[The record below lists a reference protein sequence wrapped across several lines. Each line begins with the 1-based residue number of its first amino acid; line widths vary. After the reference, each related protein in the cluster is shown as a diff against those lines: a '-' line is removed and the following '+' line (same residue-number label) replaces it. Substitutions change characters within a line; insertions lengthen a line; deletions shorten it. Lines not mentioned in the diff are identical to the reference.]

1 MVQLSSTTSVILF
14 GVALFIVGCA
24 AGAGLMV
31 ILQTFQKSKAAEKAR
46 REAIELNNIRRTRR
60 GGGGGDQDIDIGRLA
75 RPAPTRTRTRQ
86 QQPTIPTRP
95 RAPLSERLNGIELV
109 EVDLRGDERR
119 QRRR

>member
-14 GVALFIVGCA
+14 GVALFTIGCA

-31 ILQTFQKSKAAEKAR
+31 IIQTFQKSKAAEKAR

-60 GGGGGDQDIDIGRLA
+60 GDQEIDIERLA
-75 RPAPTRTRTRQ
+75 RPAPTRTRQ
-86 QQPTIPTRP
+86 QQTIPTRP
-95 RAPLSERLNGIELV
+95 RAPLSERLNRIELV

-119 QRRR
+119 RRR

>member
-1 MVQLSSTTSVILF
+1 MVQLSSTTSVMLF

-60 GGGGGDQDIDIGRLA
+60 GGGGDQDIDIERLA